1 MSFTF
6 SPEQLAEIQRLYDAA
21 LLRTNNGLTS
31 NFADV
36 YAYIRDQITPSIL
49 HLGVDTNVASW
60 FSFGTDANAGIGAAS
75 VLIRS
80 YTQRQGE
87 LRGLHFTDEK
97 VQQASNAVAMK
108 AFKEIL
114 DNNGL
119 LTSLDKI
126 ANNDATA
133 IGSTLYE
140 FTVLNQDSAFKNN
153 AAWSGNVLFSGL
165 GEDQSWRLL
174 GVKEDGAVN
183 TVSDLKD
190 VLFTYDALFH
200 ALEDVVANGR
210 LSDVLEQFLN
220 YGPFSTAVT
229 IKETINA
236 FFSNTMAQPYATM
249 VANLTPENY
258 LDALRKIV
266 DPNAAQATNA
276 SNFVDR
282 ANELFYGQNKLDS
295 GLSVKLLDQI
305 SPARLAELATN
316 EIAFRYALKELNP
329 FAVFGV
335 NYAAHNANGELD
347 LYDQVTGQGE
357 MTEQYLTDRAR
368 FAVLNAQAL
377 QTFEPNLFQS
387 FDYFEDIN
395 TQTSIGIPVLTDKFI
410 FGGDGND
417 PIEGGIGDDH
427 LYGGAGY
434 DVINGNDG
442 NDYLEGNGQN
452 DILSGGSGNDK
463 LFGGKGDDTLGGGT
477 GNDNL
482 EGGLGNDTYI
492 YNSGDGFDAIAD
504 LGIVIAPVPDRK
516 SSRVHSMHLLGYLSS

>member
-6 SPEQLAEIQRLYDAA
+6 SAEQLAQINA
-21 LLRTNNGLTS
+21 LFENAKTRTNNGLIS

-49 HLGVDTNVASW
+49 HPGVDTNVASW
-60 FSFGTDANAGIGAAS
+60 FSVGTDANAGIGAAS

-87 LRGLHFTDEK
+87 LRGLHFTDDK

-108 AFKEIL
+108 AFQEII
-114 DNNGL
+114 DNNGVL
-119 LTSLDKI
+119 SNLKTI
-126 ANNDATA
+126 ADNDATA
-133 IGSTLYE
+133 IGETLYGN
-140 FTVLNQDSAFKNN
+140 TALRTDSAFINN

-190 VLFTYDALFH
+190 VLFAYDAFFH
-200 ALEDVVANGR
+200 ALEDVVASGR
-210 LSDVLEQFLN
+210 LSDLLEQFLN
-220 YGPFSTAVT
+220 FGPFSTSVT
-229 IKETINA
+229 IKELISAFLSNA
-236 FFSNTMAQPYATM
+236 TAQPYVTM

-266 DPNAAQATNA
+266 DPNAAQDTSA

-282 ANELFYGQNKLDS
+282 ANDLFYGQNGLDS
-295 GLSVKLLDQI
+295 SLSVKLLDQI
-305 SPARLAELATN
+305 SPARLTELATN
-316 EIAFRYALKELNP
+316 EIAFRYALKKLNP

-335 NYAAHNANGELD
+335 NYAVHNANGELD
-347 LYDQVTGQGE
+347 LYDPVTGQGE
-357 MTEQYLTDRAR
+357 ITEQYLTDRAR

-395 TQTSIGIPVLTDKFI
+395 TQTSFGIPVFTDKFI

-417 PIEGGIGDDH
+417 PIEGGVGNDH

-463 LFGGKGDDTLGGGT
+463 LLGGKGDDTLGGGT
-477 GNDNL
+477 GNDTL
-482 EGGLGNDTYI
+482 EGGLGNYTYI
-492 YNSGDGFDAIAD
+492 YNSGDGFDAIVDIKA
-504 LGIVIAPVPDRK
+504 A
-516 SSRVHSMHLLGYLSS
+516 